1 MPYDKKPAKKK
12 ADPKKA
18 MTDRGKLK
26 GIGLAMKKAPKKG
39 KK

>member
-12 ADPKKA
+12 ANPKIKA
-18 MTDRGKLK
+18 KDKDFAKMMAK
-26 GIGLAMKKAPKKG
+26 KKG